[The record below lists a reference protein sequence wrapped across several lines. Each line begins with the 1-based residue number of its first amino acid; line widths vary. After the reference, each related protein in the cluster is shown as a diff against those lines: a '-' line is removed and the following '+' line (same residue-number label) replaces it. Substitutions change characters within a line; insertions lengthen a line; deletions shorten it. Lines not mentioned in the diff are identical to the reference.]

1 MIAEPPPLSALQ
13 TVVLVG
19 NPNSG
24 KTTLFNRLTGAR
36 QRVGNYSGV
45 TVTRQSGEM
54 RIGEKSVTVI
64 DLPGTYSLAASSP
77 DERVAADVLTGRR
90 GPPPDLVI
98 CLANALQL
106 RRSLFL
112 VCQIRDFGVPVMV
125 AVNFI
130 DEAEAR
136 GLRIDTERL
145 ERELGAPVVLVAARS
160 GRGMEKLREAV
171 ANFSQRKTP
180 GLQPVWPEAVGKATW
195 RLRGELAGTAG
206 RELFDAELRRVLFD
220 EESAELDLAGYPVK
234 DRRGLLARVRQPL
247 MNAGLDFLTIEAETH
262 YAFIDGVLAR
272 VLKQPP
278 EISRGFCRADR
289 LLTHRVAGPLIFGL
303 LMFGMFHGIYALS
316 EPMVAAIEAATDW
329 LAERGGAWLEPVPV
343 FRSLVCDGIL
353 AGVGGVVVFLPQ
365 IALLF
370 LFLALLEGT
379 GYMARAAVLADRLF
393 GWCGLSGKSFV
404 PLLSGSACAVPGIL
418 ASRTIE
424 EPRARLITILITP
437 LMSCSARLPV
447 YLLLLG
453 AFVQPRWG
461 STVAA
466 LALMGIQTF
475 GLVMALTTAWVATRI
490 LRAPPQAFVMELP
503 PYRLPTLRDV
513 GWRIFGGAGD
523 FLQRAGTIIL
533 AISVLIWALLYFPH
547 RENATPAEQVEQSWL
562 GQAGHT
568 LEPVLAL
575 AGFDWKITV
584 GVLASFPA
592 REVVVSTL
600 GIIYNAGDEDGDG
613 LGTVLSQARWGPGPR
628 EGRPVFTLPVVL
640 ALMVFFALCLQCSS
654 TVVVMG
660 REAGWRLAVGA
671 FLYMTALAWIGA
683 VVVYQV
689 GSRL

>member
-1 MIAEPPPLSALQ
+1 MIAEPPVRPALR

-45 TVTRQSGEM
+45 TVARQSGEM
-54 RIGEKSVTVI
+54 RLGGKILTLI
-64 DLPGTYSLAASSP
+64 DLPGAYSLAASSP

-90 GPPPDLVI
+90 GPPPDVAI
-98 CLANALQL
+98 CVADASQL

-112 VCQIRDFGVPVMV
+112 VCQIRDFGVPVIV
-125 AVNFI
+125 AVNFM

-136 GLRIDTERL
+136 GLRIDAAHLSERL
-145 ERELGAPVVLVAARS
+145 AVPVVPIAARS
-160 GRGMEKLREAV
+160 GRGIEGLKEAV
-171 ANFSQRKTP
+171 AGMAERKAP
-180 GLQPVWPEAVGKATW
+180 HHQPAWPVAVEKATW
-195 RLRGELAGTAG
+195 RLRGELAEAG
-206 RELFDAELRRVLFD
+206 RRELFDPELRRVLFD
-220 EESAELDLAGYPVK
+220 EEPAGLELAEYPAK
-234 DRRGLLARVRQPL
+234 DRSSLLARVREPL
-247 MNAGLDFLTIEAETH
+247 VRAGLEPLTIEALTH
-262 YAFIDGVLAR
+262 YAFIDDVLSGAIER
-272 VLKQPP
+272 PSN
-278 EISRGFCRADR
+278 ISGRFCPADR

-303 LMFGMFHGIYALS
+303 VMFAIFQGIYTFS
-316 EPMVAAIEAATDW
+316 QPMVEGIEAAAAW
-329 LAERGGAWLEPVPV
+329 LAGLAGTWLEPLPI

-370 LFLALLEGT
+370 LFLALLEGS

-461 STVAA
+461 ATVAA
-466 LALMGIQTF
+466 LALLGIQAF
-475 GLVMALTTAWVATRI
+475 GLVTALATAWVVTRL

-503 PYRLPTLRDV
+503 PYRWPSLRDV
-513 GWRIFGGAGD
+513 AWRIFGGAGD

-562 GQAGHT
+562 GQAGKT
-568 LEPVLAL
+568 LEPVFAL

-600 GIIYNAGDEDGDG
+600 GIIYNAGDEEGEK
-613 LGTVLSQARWGPGPR
+613 LGSALSQARWESGDR
-628 EGRPVFTLPVVL
+628 EGEPVFTLPVVF
-640 ALMVFFALCLQCSS
+640 ALMAFFALCLQCSS

-660 REAGWRLAVGA
+660 REAGWRLAAAA
-671 FLYMTALAWIGA
+671 FLYMTALAWLGA
-683 VVVYQV
+683 VAVYQI
-689 GSRL
+689 GTRL

>member
-1 MIAEPPPLSALQ
+1 MLTDAPPVPSQ
-13 TVVLVG
+13 RTVVLVG
-19 NPNSG
+19 NPNTG

-45 TVTRQSGEM
+45 TVARQSGEM
-54 RIGEKSVTVI
+54 RLGGERVTLI
-64 DLPGTYSLAASSP
+64 DLPGAYSLAASSP
-77 DERVAADVLTGRR
+77 DERVAADVLTGRH
-90 GPPPDLVI
+90 GPPPDFAI
-98 CLANALQL
+98 CVADASQL

-136 GLRIDTERL
+136 GLRIDASRL
-145 ERELGAPVVLVAARS
+145 SRRLGVPVVLIAARS
-160 GRGMEKLREAV
+160 GRGMESLREVAAGFSPRPKTGFQPAWPDAV
-171 ANFSQRKTP
+171 
-180 GLQPVWPEAVGKATW
+180 EKATW
-195 RLRGELAGTAG
+195 RLRGELAKSA
-206 RELFDAELRRVLFD
+206 RCELFDSELRRVLFD
-220 EESAELDLAGYPVK
+220 EESAELDLAGYPAK
-234 DRRGLLARVRQPL
+234 DRESLLSRVREPL
-247 MNAGLDFLTIEAETH
+247 VNAGLEPLTLEAETH
-262 YAFIDGVLAR
+262 FAFIDVVLAGTME
-272 VLKQPP
+272 KPSD
-278 EISRGFCRADR
+278 ISGGFCRADR
-289 LLTHRVAGPLIFGL
+289 LLTHRAAGPLIFGF
-303 LMFGMFHGIYALS
+303 LMFAMFHGIYAIS
-316 EPMVAAIEAATDW
+316 EPMVAAIETVVEW
-329 LAERGGAWLEPVPV
+329 LADVGGGWLEPLPV
-343 FRSLVCDGIL
+343 FRSLMCDGII

-370 LFLALLEGT
+370 LFLALLEGS

-461 STVAA
+461 STAAA
-466 LALMGIQTF
+466 LALMGIQAF
-475 GLVMALTTAWVATRI
+475 GLTMALLTAWVATRI
-490 LRAPPQAFVMELP
+490 LKTPPQAFVMELP
-503 PYRLPTLRDV
+503 PYRLPSLRDV
-513 GWRIFGGAGD
+513 AWRIVGGAGD

-547 RENATPAEQVEQSWL
+547 REDATPSQQIEQSWL
-562 GQAGHT
+562 GQAGKT
-568 LEPVLAL
+568 LEPVFAL

-600 GIIYNAGDEDGDG
+600 GIIYNASDEEQES
-613 LGTVLSQARWGPGPR
+613 LGAALSQARWENGERAG
-628 EGRPVFTLPVVL
+628 EAVFTLPAVL

-660 REAGWRLAVGA
+660 REAGWRIAVLA
-671 FLYMTALAWIGA
+671 FFYMSALAWFGA
-683 VVVYQV
+683 VAVYQL
-689 GSRL
+689 GIRL